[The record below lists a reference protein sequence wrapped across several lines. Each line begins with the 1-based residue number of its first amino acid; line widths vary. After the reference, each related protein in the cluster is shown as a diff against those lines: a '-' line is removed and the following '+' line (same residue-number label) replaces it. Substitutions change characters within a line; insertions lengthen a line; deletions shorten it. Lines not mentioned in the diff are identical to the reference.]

1 MVDRKG
7 ITNQFLRL
15 VFFILPTWGLNNSK
29 LRMIPATARK
39 DSWNPVSKIE
49 RGEIIRRMI
58 AAEHRILIWSDF
70 LSSISPIVSR
80 YVIITA
86 LTTDTLKSVK
96 NRNGI
101 SVISERIK
109 AHFFFKPNDLKI
121 IKNIKKKIPVCSP
134 LTESKWA
141 APV

>member
-1 MVDRKG
+1 MDRKG
-7 ITNQFLRL
+7 ITSQFLRP
-15 VFFILPTWGLNNSK
+15 VFFILFNWGLNNSK

-39 DSWNPVSKIE
+39 DSWNPVSKTE

-58 AAEHRILIWSDF
+58 AAEDRTLICSDF
-70 LSSISPIVSR
+70 LSSISPIVNI

-101 SVISERIK
+101 RVRSESIK

-121 IKNIKKKIPVCSP
+121 IKNIKKKIPVCNP